1 MQRPESIES
10 DTKQRKKDSWDKF
23 GVISQFV
30 SGVVITVVGAFFT
43 YSYHKQQYVR
53 EQQATELQR
62 VQTIG
67 TFMPFLTS
75 KDPETRQLAL
85 TQVQSLLGTKSAVSV
100 ALQVNAAA
108 QANAPT
114 SKAQGE
120 MAEPDPAVAHAL
132 QVIATRANNEGDRKL
147 ASDALAQITCGRE
160 RWPIKTL
167 SDRDAATVAS
177 SPIESSVAH
186 LIAIPRPSTLPPD
199 TRIDPI
205 ERQTFKVVA
214 RLTRVK
220 KELDGDYH
228 LDIAD
233 PAEPEK
239 TMIAEIPSPD
249 CYKGGD
255 PGVAEKFRDARSK
268 LDKLMGVSSR
278 GVGREQSFDV
288 SIIGVGF
295 FDIMHGQHG
304 MAPNGLELHPVLA
317 LEILRSGSNAAH

>member
-1 MQRPESIES
+1 MPEPIES
-10 DTKQRKKDSWDKF
+10 GNKQRKKDGWDKF

-30 SGVVITVVGAFFT
+30 SGVVITFVGAFFT

-67 TFMPFLTS
+67 TFMPFLTN
-75 KDPETRQLAL
+75 KDPETKQLAL

-108 QANAPT
+108 QANAPA

-120 MAEPDPAVAHAL
+120 RAEPDPAVANAL
-132 QVIATRANNEGDRKL
+132 QVIATRANTEGDRKL
-147 ASDALAQITCGRE
+147 ASDALAQITCGHE
-160 RWPIKTL
+160 RWLIKTL

-177 SPIESSVAH
+177 SPIESSVAR

-214 RLTRVK
+214 RLIRVK
-220 KELDGDYH
+220 KERDGDYH
-228 LDIAD
+228 LDLAD

-239 TMIAEIPSPD
+239 TMIAEIPSPH
-249 CYKGGD
+249 CYNGVD
-255 PGVAEKFRDARSK
+255 PGVAAKFRDARSK
-268 LDKLMGVSSR
+268 LDQVMRGSSR
-278 GVGREQSFDV
+278 GVRGEQSFEV

-295 FDIMHGQHG
+295 FDFMRGQHG

-317 LEILRSGSNAAH
+317 LDILHSRNSATH